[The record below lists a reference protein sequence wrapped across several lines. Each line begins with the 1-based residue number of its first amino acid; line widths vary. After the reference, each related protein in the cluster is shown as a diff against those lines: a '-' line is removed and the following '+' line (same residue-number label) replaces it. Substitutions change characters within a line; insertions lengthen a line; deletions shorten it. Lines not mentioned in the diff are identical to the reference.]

1 MNLRKLLLSATAL
14 SAVAMSVSV
23 ANAADI
29 ARPVVRRPVVA
40 AVPYYN
46 WTGFY
51 VGGHFG
57 GGWGRNEFSE
67 TACGGS
73 PTLTCGPNWRL
84 QALEINPQTG
94 FHGLL
99 GSGGDV
105 GSHQFSGALGGF
117 QVGYNWQIGRFL
129 IGVEGQ
135 FSWSDMKGDHQNTTS
150 GTHAFA
156 ETLCPANTDACGQN
170 GVDSFFETFTGTNSD
185 RLFSKVKNFGTIAA
199 RLGLVGGA
207 EGRTLFYAKGGA
219 GYANTDYLLVQQFS
233 AVRSQFGQNAVDG
246 SPMFLET
253 DALQGGGAFTGSA
266 TRWGPMAGVGLEFAL
281 FDGWTAKVEY
291 DHLFLG
297 TKSVDL
303 TGTQAFILRNPGPAG
318 GETLVTPG
326 SAGGTRTFDVRQDIN
341 IIKFGLN
348 YRFGNFYAAP
358 VVTK

>member
-51 VGGHFG
+51 IGGHFG

-73 PTLTCGPNWRL
+73 PGLICGPVWRL
-84 QALEINPQTG
+84 HALETPTI
-94 FHGLL
+94 GLGGL
-99 GSGGDV
+99 GGDV

-150 GTHAFA
+150 NTHVFA
-156 ETLCPANTDACGQN
+156 EPADA
-170 GVDSFFETFTGTNSD
+170 FFELFQGTNSD
-185 RLFSKVKNFGTIAA
+185 RLYSKVKNFGDIAA

-207 EGRTLFYAKGGA
+207 EGRTLFYVKGGG
-219 GYANTDYLLVQQFS
+219 GYAKTDYTLVQQFS
-233 AVRSQFGQNAVDG
+233 AGRISLAPFSQAASLN
-246 SPMFLET
+246 
-253 DALQGGGAFTGSA
+253 GGGEFTDSA

-303 TGTQAFILRNPGPAG
+303 TGGQNFTLRNNGIPD
-318 GETLVTPG
+318 TLVTPG
-326 SAGGTRTFDVRQDIN
+326 SAGGTRTFDVSQDIN
-341 IIKFGLN
+341 IIKLGLN
-348 YRFGNFYAAP
+348 YRFGNYYAAP
-358 VVTK
+358 APFVTK

>member
-29 ARPVVRRPVVA
+29 AAPVRRPVVA

-57 GGWGRNEFSE
+57 GGWGRNEFTE

-73 PTLTCGPNWRL
+73 PGIVCGPNHKTVGEL
-84 QALEINPQTG
+84 DALDAVTV
-94 FHGLL
+94 GLD

-129 IGVEGQ
+129 VGIEGQ

-150 GTHAFA
+150 NTHVTA
-156 ETLCPANTDACGQN
+156 EQN
-170 GVDSFFETFTGTNSD
+170 FDQVFQGTNSD

-219 GYANTDYLLVQQFS
+219 GYANTDYALAQQFS
-233 AVRSQFGQNAVDG
+233 AFRFSAFNLPNPN
-246 SPMFLET
+246 SPSTASLN
-253 DALQGGGAFTGSA
+253 GNGAFTGSA

-281 FDGWTAKVEY
+281 FGGWTAKVEY

-303 TGTQAFILRNPGPAG
+303 TGTQNFVLMNRCNGFVPGACPT
-318 GETLVTPG
+318 ETIVTPG
-326 SAGGTRTFDVRQDIN
+326 SAGGTRTFDVRQDIS

-348 YRFGNFYAAP
+348 YRFGSYYAAP

>member
-23 ANAADI
+23 ANAAGL
-29 ARPVVRRPVVA
+29 AAPVVA
-40 AVPYYN
+40 AVPYYS

-51 VGGHFG
+51 IGGHFG
-57 GGWGRNEFSE
+57 GGWGRNAFSE

-73 PTLTCGPNWRL
+73 PGLICGPNFVRDSL
-84 QALEINPQTG
+84 DNPTV
-94 FHGLL
+94 GLA
-99 GSGGDV
+99 GSVGDV

-135 FSWSDMKGDHQNTTS
+135 FSWSDMKGDHQNTTTNS
-150 GTHAFA
+150 HAFSEQA
-156 ETLCPANTDACGQN
+156 CPTCIENPGPPPVIGTPA
-170 GVDSFFETFTGTNSD
+170 FFEAFTGTNSD
-185 RLFSKVKNFGTIAA
+185 RLFSKAKNFGTIAA

-207 EGRTLFYAKGGA
+207 EGRTLFYVKGGG
-219 GYANTDYLLVQQFS
+219 GYAKTDYTLVQQFS
-233 AVRSQFGQNAVDG
+233 AGRISLAPFSQAASLN
-246 SPMFLET
+246 
-253 DALQGGGAFTGSA
+253 GGGEFTDSA

-303 TGTQAFILRNPGPAG
+303 TGGQNFTLRNNGIPD
-318 GETLVTPG
+318 TLVTPG
-326 SAGGTRTFDVRQDIN
+326 SAGGTRTFDVSQDIN
-341 IIKFGLN
+341 IIKLGLN
-348 YRFGNFYAAP
+348 YRFGNYYAAP
-358 VVTK
+358 APFVTK

>member
-1 MNLRKLLLSATAL
+1 
-14 SAVAMSVSV
+14 
-23 ANAADI
+23 
-29 ARPVVRRPVVA
+29 
-40 AVPYYN
+40 
-46 WTGFY
+46 
-51 VGGHFG
+51 
-57 GGWGRNEFSE
+57 
-67 TACGGS
+67 
-73 PTLTCGPNWRL
+73 
-84 QALEINPQTG
+84 
-94 FHGLL
+94 
-99 GSGGDV
+99 V

-156 ETLCPANTDACGQN
+156 ETFCPPNTNDCGA
-170 GVDSFFETFTGTNSD
+170 GVPSFFEAFTGTNSD

-233 AVRSQFGQNAVDG
+233 AVRSQFGESVLG

-253 DALQGGGAFTGSA
+253 DALNGGGAFTGSA

-303 TGTQAFILRNPGPAG
+303 TGTQAFILQNPGSPG

-341 IIKFGLN
+341 VIKFGLN

>member
-23 ANAADI
+23 ANAAGL
-29 ARPVVRRPVVA
+29 AAPVVA
-40 AVPYYN
+40 AVPYYS

-51 VGGHFG
+51 IGGHFG
-57 GGWGRNEFSE
+57 GGWGRNAFSE

-73 PTLTCGPNWRL
+73 PGLICGPNFVRDSL
-84 QALEINPQTG
+84 DNPTV
-94 FHGLL
+94 GLA
-99 GSGGDV
+99 GSVGDV

-150 GTHAFA
+150 NTHVFA
-156 ETLCPANTDACGQN
+156 EPADA
-170 GVDSFFETFTGTNSD
+170 FFELFQGTNSD
-185 RLFSKVKNFGTIAA
+185 RLYSKVKNFGDIAA

-233 AVRSQFGQNAVDG
+233 AVRSQFGESVLG

-253 DALQGGGAFTGSA
+253 DALNGGGAFTGSA

-303 TGTQAFILRNPGPAG
+303 TGTQAFILQNPGSPG

-341 IIKFGLN
+341 VIKFGLN